1 MEQIQKVYVDA
12 LEEYENKKRVK
23 GGCALAKYLLRLI
36 DLRNISSEHSKMLTI
51 LPINE
56 EAMPSVVR
64 DIYMQSDKWA
74 WLMDSERGG
83 GKTWG
88 CQCEDREEKFLWNR
102 MK

>member
-74 WLMDSERGG
+74 WLMDSERGW
-83 GKTWG
+83 GKDG
-88 CQCEDREEKFLWNR
+88 EEKFLWKR